1 MTEQPHSWT
10 ANTAQE
16 ALDIL
21 DAARKL
27 IEAGMLSLAPGDGA
41 ARWKAQQTAPLHLT
55 ITMDETPLGQL
66 VADRHAS
73 RHGGAL

>member
-1 MTEQPHSWT
+1 MTQQSHSWT
-10 ANTAQE
+10 ATTAQE

-21 DAARKL
+21 DAAHKL
-27 IEAGMLSLAPGDGA
+27 IEAGMLSLVPGDGA
-41 ARWKAQQTAPLHLT
+41 TRWKAQQTVPLHLT
-55 ITMDETPLGQL
+55 ITMDETALGQL